1 MNALILVGG
10 YGTRLRPLTLTT
22 PKPLISFCNR
32 PILEHQI
39 FNLARCGIKEI
50 ILAIAYKPTH
60 IMSFVDDLEKK
71 YNVKIIFSIEEEPLG
86 TGGPIKLAEKYLSKY
101 DDFFVFNSDII
112 CSFPLLEMMSFHK
125 QSSAPLTILVKEVED
140 PRAFGVVITEGNR
153 ITKFEEKPQVPKS
166 SLINAG
172 IYILNREILSRIPV
186 RNTSLEKEI
195 FPQLANENMLYFYK
209 LNKFWADIGKPLD
222 FLKGQA
228 LYLEDL
234 EESRERGREGDVAG
248 EATTAE
254 VTATKP
260 ISEEPT
266 EATLT
271 TEGSIEEA
279 PIMEESILRDHF
291 LICYGI
297 TDKENSANN
306 GIKKN
311 LFITFEDMNELDEFA
326 HRKSHLFDEILAHTK
341 VEGNVLISSKTI
353 IEKNCVLGDNVVL
366 GENVTI
372 GEGCRIKNSCVMSNS
387 TVSSYSYIENSI
399 IGSKSRV
406 GSWSRIEGLCVLG
419 ENVVLKPEIFVNNAF
434 ILPFKEVSSSIYEK
448 GAIIM

>member
-39 FNLARCGIKEI
+39 FNLARCGIREI

-60 IMSFVDDLEKK
+60 ITNFVDDLEKK
-71 YNVKIIFSIEEEPLG
+71 YNVKIIYSIEEEPLG

-101 DDFFVFNSDII
+101 EDFFVFNSDII

-125 QSSAPLTILVKEVED
+125 KSSAPLTILVKEVED
-140 PRAFGVVITEGNR
+140 PRAFGVVLTEDNR

-172 IYILNREILSRIPV
+172 IYILNREILNRIPLK
-186 RNTSLEKEI
+186 NTSLEKEI

-209 LNKFWADIGKPLD
+209 LNKFWADIGKPQD

-234 EESRERGREGDVAG
+234 EETSQRAREGEG
-248 EATTAE
+248 EITKEATTAK
-254 VTATKP
+254 VMAARPMT
-260 ISEEPT
+260 EEY
-266 EATLT
+266 
-271 TEGSIEEA
+271 
-279 PIMEESILRDHF
+279 ILRDHF
-291 LICYGI
+291 LICYDI
-297 TDKENSANN
+297 TDKENGAKS

-311 LFITFEDMNELDEFA
+311 LFITFEDMNQLDQFA
-326 HRKSHLFDEILAHTK
+326 HSKSHLFDEILVHTK

-419 ENVVLKPEIFVNNAF
+419 ENVILKPEIFVNNAF

>member
-39 FNLARCGIKEI
+39 FNLARCGIREI

-60 IMSFVDDLEKK
+60 ITSFVDDLEKK
-71 YNVKIIFSIEEEPLG
+71 YNVKIIYSIEEEPLG

-140 PRAFGVVITEGNR
+140 PRAFGVVITEENR

-172 IYILNREILSRIPV
+172 IYILNKEILNRIPA

-195 FPQLANENMLYFYK
+195 FPQLANENMLYFYR

-234 EESRERGREGDVAG
+234 EENRERGGREGKGEIAKETNTAKVA
-248 EATTAE
+248 
-254 VTATKP
+254 ATKP
-260 ISEEPT
+260 ITEEF
-266 EATLT
+266 
-271 TEGSIEEA
+271 
-279 PIMEESILRDHF
+279 ILRDHF

-297 TDKENSANN
+297 KDKENGAKS
-306 GIKKN
+306 GSKKN

-326 HRKSHLFDEILAHTK
+326 HRKNHLFDEILVYTK

-419 ENVVLKPEIFVNNAF
+419 ENVILKPEIFVNNAF
-434 ILPFKEVSSSIYEK
+434 ILPFKEVNSSIYEK

>member
-22 PKPLISFCNR
+22 PKPLISFCNK

-39 FNLARCGIKEI
+39 FNLARCGIREI
-50 ILAIAYKPTH
+50 ILAIAYKPTD
-60 IMSFVDDLEKK
+60 ITNFVDNLEKK
-71 YNVKIIFSIEEEPLG
+71 YNVKIIYSIEEEPLG

-125 QSSAPLTILVKEVED
+125 QSNAPLTILVKEVED
-140 PRAFGVVITEGNR
+140 PRAFGVVITEENR

-172 IYILNREILSRIPV
+172 IYIMNRKVLNRIPM

-195 FPQLANENMLYFYK
+195 FPQLANENMLYFYV
-209 LNKFWADIGKPLD
+209 LNKFWADIGKPMD

-228 LYLEDL
+228 LYMEDL
-234 EESRERGREGDVAG
+234 KENRGKGIEEKREIDKEID
-248 EATTAE
+248 TAK
-254 VTATKP
+254 VSATKP
-260 ISEEPT
+260 FK
-266 EATLT
+266 
-271 TEGSIEEA
+271 
-279 PIMEESILRDHF
+279 EESILRDHF

-297 TDKENSANN
+297 TDKENGEKNDN
-306 GIKKN
+306 KKN
-311 LFITFEDMNELDEFA
+311 LFITFENIKELEEFA
-326 HRKSHLFDEILAHTK
+326 HRKSHLFDEILVHTK

-406 GSWSRIEGLCVLG
+406 GRWSRIEGLCVLG
-419 ENVVLKPEIFVNNAF
+419 ENVILKPEIFVNNAF